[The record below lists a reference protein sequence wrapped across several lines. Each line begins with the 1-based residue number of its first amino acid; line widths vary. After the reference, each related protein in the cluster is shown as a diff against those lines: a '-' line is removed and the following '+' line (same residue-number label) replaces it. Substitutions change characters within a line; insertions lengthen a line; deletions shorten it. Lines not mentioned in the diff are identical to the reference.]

1 MKYLQVSHL
10 GTFVCSPGIILRRAM
25 ALCSVSGIF
34 GSILLLSLS
43 FSFPDEL
50 SEHPLH
56 SFDNNVR
63 RKSTGNSHLGG
74 LHSVRKFT
82 RVAMSSNDY
91 DARANHFQQQHSNE
105 TNSTVFQRSRLKTGV
120 SQQSINLL
128 EKDEVN
134 VTTEVGIVPKHFQQ
148 YNSAF
153 LVVIVC
159 SHPERLE
166 YRQAI
171 RETWG
176 SSRGQE
182 FHVLFLTGK
191 HEDPYW
197 NALMDKENA
206 LHGDILQVDVIDSY
220 RNLSLKVIGG
230 LCWIT
235 DSFQSIDYVMKT
247 DDDVYINVWYLLKL
261 LREKVISQRQILGAL
276 SIMSPVKRDLRDP
289 WGVRFSEF
297 APKTYPPYVS
307 GGAYVMSQKAGKKL
321 CVEKWKRQSPFIHL
335 EDVYV
340 TGILA
345 QATGISH
352 VAHPGFSFW
361 TSKKAKAADIA
372 NNKRVSSVNMTPDQI
387 YKLHRQS
394 NALLVSTTSSVNS
407 KKVER

>member
-1 MKYLQVSHL
+1 MKYLQM
-10 GTFVCSPGIILRRAM
+10 GTFVCPTGVILRRTM

-43 FSFPDEL
+43 FSFPEDL
-50 SEHPLH
+50 VQHPLH
-56 SFDNNVR
+56 SSDNNEQKKTPKISISAV
-63 RKSTGNSHLGG
+63 
-74 LHSVRKFT
+74 HSVRKFT

-91 DARANHFQQQHSNE
+91 DARAIHLHQQQKKNE
-105 TNSTVFQRSRLKTGV
+105 TNS
-120 SQQSINLL
+120 SISASLSKRTL
-128 EKDEVN
+128 SKESFHLSEMDDVN
-134 VTTEVGIVPKHFQQ
+134 TSTEVGIVPKHLQL

-182 FHVLFLTGK
+182 FHLLFLTGK

-197 NALMDKENA
+197 NALMDKENT

-235 DSFQSIDYVMKT
+235 DRFQNVDYVMKT

-261 LREKVISQRQILGAL
+261 LKEQIISQEQILGAL

-297 APKTYPPYVS
+297 APKNYPPYVS

-321 CVEKWKRQSPFIHL
+321 CVERWKRQSPFIHL

-361 TSKKAKAADIA
+361 TSKKAKATDIA
-372 NNKRVSSVNMTPDQI
+372 NNKRVSSVNMTPEQI

-394 NALLVSTTSSVNS
+394 NALLVSTTSSQKG